1 LAMPL
6 KVPRIKLKLTV
17 FFLVFI
23 LSLPVTWG
31 SAKERPEAG
40 PLERVPDALIEP
52 GPGGDRFI
60 VIVEKASQML
70 FLYEFK
76 KGQYFLRRIFDC
88 TTGENDG
95 DKLAEGDRR
104 TPEGFYIF
112 NNKHIESELAPIYGI
127 LAYPMDY
134 PNFWDQFQGKAGK
147 GIWMHGTNRR
157 LAPRD
162 SNGCVALNNIDI
174 LNLETFVRLY
184 ETPIIIYDHIRYK
197 DVQEINLEAARI
209 KAFVEEWRRA
219 WTQKNFRK
227 YISMYSENFVSSDGK
242 DYRAWKEHKSR
253 LNELYSKIKVDL
265 ENLRI
270 FRHQDK
276 IVVLFDQYYRGDVF
290 VSDGVKRLYLTEEK
304 GGYKIAAEVWH
315 PFPPKPSPKEL
326 PLEVRNRVLAEA
338 RLAAKS
344 TPPESKPV
352 PAAPD
357 KETVRRL
364 VQVWLAAW
372 QKKDMAGY
380 LKHYHPEFTYN
391 GMDLAAY
398 RNYKTDL
405 AEKYKKITIKA
416 EKMEIK
422 VNGSQ
427 ALVTFAQDYRSDQYR
442 DYGLKTLVL
451 VKHNEEWRIKEE
463 SWQDIKAGAKP

>member
-6 KVPRIKLKLTV
+6 KARRIKLNLT
-17 FFLVFI
+17 FLFLVFV
-23 LSLPVTWG
+23 LSLYGTWG
-31 SAKERPEAG
+31 SAEERPEAG
-40 PLERVPDALIEP
+40 PQERVPDALIEP
-52 GPGGDRFI
+52 GPGKDRFI
-60 VIVEKASQML
+60 IVVEKATQKL

-76 KGQYFLRRIFDC
+76 IGQYFLRRTYDC
-88 TTGENDG
+88 TTGENNG

-112 NNKHIESELAPIYGI
+112 NNKHLESELAPIYGI

-134 PNFWDQFQGKAGK
+134 PNFWDRFQGKAGK
-147 GIWMHGTNRR
+147 GIWMHGTNRL

-174 LNLETFVRLY
+174 LNLETLVRLY
-184 ETPIIIYDHIRYK
+184 ETPIIIYDKVRYR
-197 DVQEINLEAARI
+197 DVREINLEAARI
-209 KAFVEEWRRA
+209 KAFVEEWRQA
-219 WTQKNFRK
+219 WVRKNFRQ
-227 YISMYSENFVSSDGK
+227 YISMYSRDFVSNDGK
-242 DYRAWKEHKSR
+242 NYQAWKEHKSR
-253 LNELYSKIKVDL
+253 LNELYSKIEINLDD
-265 ENLRI
+265 LRI
-270 FRHQDK
+270 FRHKDK
-276 IVVLFDQYYRGDVF
+276 MMVLFDQYYRGDGF
-290 VSDGVKRLYLTEEK
+290 VSDGMKRLYLTEEK

-338 RLAAKS
+338 RLAAKA
-344 TPPESKPV
+344 TPPESKPAPV
-352 PAAPD
+352 TPD
-357 KETVRRL
+357 KETVRRI
-364 VQVWLAAW
+364 VQGWLAAW

-380 LKHYHPEFTYN
+380 LKHYHPEFSYN

-398 RNYKTDL
+398 REYKTDL
-405 AEKYKKITIKA
+405 ADKYKKIAIKA

-427 ALVTFAQDYRSDQYR
+427 ALVTFLQDYRSDQYR
-442 DYGLKTLVL
+442 DRGLKTLVL
-451 VKHNEEWRIKEE
+451 VKHNQEWRIKEE